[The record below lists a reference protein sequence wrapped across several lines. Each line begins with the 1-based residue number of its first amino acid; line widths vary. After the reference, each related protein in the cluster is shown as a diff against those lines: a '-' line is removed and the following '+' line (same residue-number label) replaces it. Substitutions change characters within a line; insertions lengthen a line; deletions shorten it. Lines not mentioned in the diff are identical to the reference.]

1 MDRLIFNAALILGA
15 YLPFES
21 LMMRYLPGA
30 ESLHSILFVAVEV
43 SIYLLFVLLLTTRLG
58 DGRPFRRTL
67 VDLPLLLFVAV
78 AFVSLVKNGSD
89 PMPAVTNLRS
99 LLRYVVLFY
108 ILANLRYKPEQI
120 RIVFRLIIVLGLIQ
134 ATIAIVQFLGG
145 EGIKQFFY
153 LRLMDTEIA
162 GKTLLT
168 RDPTTDRIGAGIGTL
183 GQPGILAMF
192 LLVSLSV
199 AASDFFMER
208 SRPLRET
215 LFLVVAI
222 ALLLLGILTTYKRA
236 AIMLGAFIPILALLL
251 SGDRRRI
258 VPGMLL
264 LMIGGAL
271 MIAVDS
277 AMESGNIVSGREAR
291 EHQVAVFELMRHLM
305 SEEYWARSATASRL
319 WFFREAAVS
328 IFGSFNLLGFGP
340 DPGHAIQLFVADR
353 SGLSQLLTYNSYRD
367 VYWMALLVY
376 FGILGF
382 SIWMF
387 LLWRLGRDANRIR
400 SSQLPVTPVVRK
412 LAVTVLILIV
422 VTFIYTFV
430 ERTLVIRAY
439 AFYFW
444 FLVGLLSASGYGWN
458 KDIAKPP
465 IKHHE

>member
-21 LMMRYLPGA
+21 MVMRYLPGA
-30 ESLHSILFVAVEV
+30 DSLQSILFVAVEA

-67 VDLPLLLFVAV
+67 VDLPLLLFVTI

-89 PMPAVTNLRS
+89 PMPAVTNLRT

-108 ILANLRYKPEQI
+108 ILANLRVRPEQI
-120 RIVFRLIIVLGLIQ
+120 RIVFRLIIILGLIQ

-145 EGIKQFFY
+145 EGIKQYFY
-153 LRLMDTEIA
+153 LRQMDTEIA

-192 LLVSLSV
+192 LLISLSV

-236 AIMLGAFIPILALLL
+236 AIVLGAFIPILALLL

-277 AMESGNIVSGREAR
+277 AMEGGNIVSGREAR
-291 EHQVAVFELMRHLM
+291 EHQVAVFELMRHLV
-305 SEEYWARSATASRL
+305 SEEYWDKSATASRL

-328 IFGSFNLLGFGP
+328 VFGSFNLLGFGP

-387 LLWRLGRDANRIR
+387 LLWRLGRNANRIR
-400 SSQLPVTPVVRK
+400 KSQLSITPTVRK

-422 VTFIYTFV
+422 VTFIYTFI
-430 ERTLVIRAY
+430 ERTLIIRAY

-458 KDIAKPP
+458 KDSAKSP
-465 IKHHE
+465 IETS